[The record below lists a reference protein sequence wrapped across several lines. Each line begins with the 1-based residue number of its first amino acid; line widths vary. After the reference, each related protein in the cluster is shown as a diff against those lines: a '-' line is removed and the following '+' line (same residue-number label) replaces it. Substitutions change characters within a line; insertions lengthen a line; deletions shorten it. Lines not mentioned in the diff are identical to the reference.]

1 MGYLV
6 KNRVNSFARQKG
18 VKNRSKFL
26 RDAEKATKACLDD
39 LAKKSK
45 QKTIDEIY
53 EEDIEDATGD

>member
-26 RDAEKATKACLDD
+26 RDAEKTTKENLDD

-45 QKTIDEIY
+45 QRNIDNLY
-53 EEDIEDATGD
+53 EEDTPEN